1 MSFIELAGIDD
12 VSEKKTVPEGSYD
25 VVVTANPKAKKNEES
40 GKINLLVVL
49 AIEGHPEAANILH
62 NLALPGAEDEPE
74 SRKFKL
80 LMIKR
85 FCHHFKIDMTG
96 GQLNTENFAGAR
108 MAQCPVV
115 KDEFNNVVSNKLK
128 VPPLPIEE

>member
-25 VVVTANPKAKKNEES
+25 LVVTANPKAKKNEES
-40 GKINLLVVL
+40 GKVNLLTIL
-49 AIEGHPEAANILH
+49 AIEGHPEAANIMH

-74 SRKFKL
+74 TRKFKL

-85 FCHHFKIDMTG
+85 FCHHFKIALVG
-96 GQLNTENFAGAR
+96 GQINTDNFAGAR
-108 MAQCPVV
+108 MAQCPVT
-115 KDEFNNVVSNKLK
+115 KEEYQGVVSNKLK
-128 VPPLPIEE
+128 MPPLPIEG